1 MPVTIN
7 GDGSISGLSV
17 GGLGSGV
24 VNTATLADG
33 AATQSKRTFA
43 SGEIIQTI
51 SNTFNNEY
59 TFASGD
65 GSGQAT
71 SLTHGFSVIPSATY
85 VNVTAKGNNSKYLII
100 FQGNVSTKNGNGN
113 SQSDGINGF
122 GFVWDPAGG
131 TSFSGISGSAN
142 NANSTNTKFF
152 QCRASTYLV
161 SGGGDTYWKM
171 ILSGSTVYT
180 SSKAVG
186 SSLRFAIEYFHYDNS
201 NHDEMYINRA
211 ESSNQTASGAGNNAY
226 SSGNASNVTVME
238 IAA

>member
-7 GDGSISGLSV
+7 GDGTIAGLSV
-17 GGLGSGV
+17 GGLGAGV

-33 AATQSKRTFA
+33 AATQAKRTFA
-43 SGEIIQTI
+43 SGEVIQTV
-51 SNTFNNEY
+51 SNTFNTEY
-59 TFASGD
+59 SFADGD

-71 SLTHGFSVIPSATY
+71 SLSHGFSVIPAATY

-100 FQGNVSTKNGNGN
+100 FQGNVSTRTGSGN

-131 TSFSGISGSAN
+131 TSFTGISGSAN

-152 QCRASTYLV
+152 QGRASTTLAA
-161 SGGGDTYWKM
+161 GAGDNYWKM

-180 SSKAVG
+180 SSKAAG
-186 SSLRFAIEYFHYDNS
+186 SSLRFAIEYFHYDNAA
-201 NHDEMYINRA
+201 HPTMYINRA
-211 ESSNQTASGAGNNAY
+211 ESSNQTAAGAGNNAY